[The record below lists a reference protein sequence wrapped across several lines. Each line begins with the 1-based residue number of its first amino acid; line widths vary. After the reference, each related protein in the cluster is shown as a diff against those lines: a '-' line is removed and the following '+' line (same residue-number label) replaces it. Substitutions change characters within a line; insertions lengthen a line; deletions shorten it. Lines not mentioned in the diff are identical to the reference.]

1 FSARRYHI
9 YFHQLLALPALL
21 CTMVLVAA
29 VFSMRI
35 TRMGGLLQMVLG
47 GILSGFLVY
56 FLGNLSLALGL
67 SGILPTALAAWAPSI
82 VVMLLG
88 LAVLFHLEDG

>member
-1 FSARRYHI
+1 M
-9 YFHQLLALPALL
+9 L

-29 VFSMRI
+29 VFSMRVS
-35 TRMGGLLQMVLG
+35 RMGGMLQMVLG
-47 GILSGFLVY
+47 GIMAGFLVY
-56 FLGNLSLALGL
+56 FLGNLSIALGL
-67 SGILPTALAAWAPSI
+67 SGILPAALAAWAPSI